1 MKRAQELG
9 HHRVWRRGHLVQP
22 LPGTPGSPP
31 SPLQETYKG
40 TGANSEPETR
50 AVAKAILAVKD
61 AVRIY
66 LSFHSYGELNYKI

>member
-1 MKRAQELG
+1 MRGGQELG
-9 HHRVWRRGHLVQP
+9 HHRVWCRGHLVQP
-22 LPGTPGSPP
+22 LPGTPSPP

-40 TGANSEPETR
+40 TAANSEPETL

-66 LSFHSYGELNYKI
+66 LSFHSYGEHIYSM